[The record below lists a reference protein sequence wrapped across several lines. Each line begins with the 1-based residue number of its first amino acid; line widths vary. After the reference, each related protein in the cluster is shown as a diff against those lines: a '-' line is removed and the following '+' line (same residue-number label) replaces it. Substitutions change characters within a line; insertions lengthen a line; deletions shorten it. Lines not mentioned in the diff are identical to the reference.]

1 MAIYN
6 LVIPE
11 ERTDKQSGEVKT
23 YWHRVGS
30 AFPHEKGKGFSLVI
44 PEGVSISG
52 RVLMLERGQKEPESA
67 AEAFNGEG

>member
-1 MAIYN
+1 MTIYN

-23 YWHRVGS
+23 YWHRVGT
-30 AFPHEKGKGFSLVI
+30 AFTQKSGKGFNIVI

-52 RVLMLERGQKEPESA
+52 RVLMLERGASEPESA

>member
-1 MAIYN
+1 MTIFN

-11 ERTDKQSGEVKT
+11 ERKAKEGEEPKT

-30 AFPHEKGKGFSLVI
+30 AFPNKGGGYSLLI

-52 RVLMLERGQKEPESA
+52 RVLMLKRGTNKPDSA
-67 AEAFNGEG
+67 AEAFNEDG